1 MPTAAA
7 YTPNLTLR
15 RLQHPPLP
23 HLDDAEASMLRVTA
37 ATLVE
42 QALAWG
48 GARARFHG
56 YHLEAQR
63 QDAGSSTRV
72 NLRISCA
79 GDVVVAEQVTVSK
92 GGRDAARRER
102 H

>member
-1 MPTAAA
+1 MPTAAL
-7 YTPNLTLR
+7 YVPNLVPNP
-15 RLQHPPLP
+15 LQHPPLP
-23 HLDDAEASMLRVTA
+23 HLDDAEASMLRSTA

-48 GARARFHG
+48 SARARFHG

-63 QDAGSSTRV
+63 QDAGSSTLV

-79 GDVVVAEQVTVSK
+79 GDVVAEQVTVSK
-92 GGRDAARRER
+92 GGRDAARRHR

>member
-1 MPTAAA
+1 MPTAAVYA
-7 YTPNLTLR
+7 QSFSLSQ
-15 RLQHPPLP
+15 LQHPPLP

-48 GARARFHG
+48 GARARVHG

-63 QDAGSSTRV
+63 QDAGRSTRV

-92 GGRDAARRER
+92 GGRDAARRHR